1 MAAGLNAQHQVREQ
15 LSTKDNSVMYG
26 AGYALVTVLLVWLDL
41 SGLPTDNSF
50 DVVTRWIASLF
61 LLIACFTLLDYILE
75 ALGEATMPDDEDKGK
90 ARTSIGAIVSLYMA
104 IILAILS
111 HCLDNK
117 IFIYKLF
124 WIQVPALPGAYL
136 ATTRLGNTIDGKEQ
150 ELKKICK
157 YGLVDML
164 LWIHLQNMPVL
175 KDGATRK
182 EDDDHALAF
191 IGFLLGLFILV
202 VTNIVYLIDNL
213 DHAVKTRV
221 AENSKGR
228 VLVTLGA
235 SMGIGIMILGV
246 VVPLELIFHILDGK
260 HWMYQILLAEQ
271 GALPGAYLIGGSAWL
286 ARTYTG
292 QQSILPGY
300 STIGTEEGQK

>member
-124 WIQVPALPGAYL
+124 WIQVPAPVSYTHLTLP
-136 ATTRLGNTIDGKEQ
+136 TI
-150 ELKKICK
+150 
-157 YGLVDML
+157 
-164 LWIHLQNMPVL
+164 
-175 KDGATRK
+175 
-182 EDDDHALAF
+182 
-191 IGFLLGLFILV
+191 
-202 VTNIVYLIDNL
+202 
-213 DHAVKTRV
+213 
-221 AENSKGR
+221 
-228 VLVTLGA
+228 
-235 SMGIGIMILGV
+235 
-246 VVPLELIFHILDGK
+246 
-260 HWMYQILLAEQ
+260 
-271 GALPGAYLIGGSAWL
+271 
-286 ARTYTG
+286 
-292 QQSILPGY
+292 Y
-300 STIGTEEGQK
+300 SV